1 MAENNLTDFEAQ
13 ELLRQYS
20 SDLRKLEFQLQQ
32 TKLAINHLQGAK
44 LKSENDLKIK
54 KTKKEVEIIQTLAD
68 NPLTTEP
75 KIKAGKKP
83 VEKPGKVKAVKVANP
98 KKSAVKEKVPGK
110 KGRNPLNT
118 QWDVVISDHIGTKEN
133 PTTSQDLLQVLV
145 DAREKKY
152 IPDEGNTKLIQRLN
166 ASLTKLFKQNRIG
179 KQKIEGKKAFVY
191 FKNA

>member
-68 NPLTTEP
+68 NPLTSGP

-83 VEKPGKVKAVKVANP
+83 VEKPGKVKAAKVANP
-98 KKSAVKEKVPGK
+98 KKSANKEKVPGK

>member
-32 TKLAINHLQGAK
+32 TKLAINHLQGKSTKAGYETIAK
-44 LKSENDLKIK
+44 KE
-54 KTKKEVEIIQTLAD
+54 KKEVEIVQTIIEKQSL
-68 NPLTTEP
+68 P
-75 KIKAGKKP
+75 KLKTKANAKSI
-83 VEKPGKVKAVKVANP
+83 EKPKKVKVAKNIIV
-98 KKSAVKEKVPGK
+98 KKAPGTVKESGK
-110 KGRNPLNT
+110 KGRNPLTT
-118 QWDVVISDHIGTKEN
+118 QWDVVVSNEMGTKEK
-133 PTTSQDLLQVLV
+133 PTTSHDLLKVLIN
-145 DAREKKY
+145 ARDKKY

-166 ASLTKLFKQNRIG
+166 ASLTKLFKQKKIG

>member
-68 NPLTTEP
+68 KPLTTEP

-118 QWDVVISDHIGTKEN
+118 QWDVVISDHMGTKEN
-133 PTTSQDLLQVLV
+133 PTTSQDLLQVLI

-166 ASLTKLFKQNRIG
+166 ASLTKLSKQNRIG